1 MVDFDWVGVFNWRH
15 SLTNLYAA
23 FSWGMLVFLFF
34 QQVFFILHS
43 WRSRWS
49 FLTSFIAPFSVQK
62 AILLS
67 RLLRLQLS
75 LPPWRCRLAV
85 NLISRRFKFLSVY
98 FLLWRELLLLGHSI
112 NRHED
117 RLNDKYS
124 LLEHRNPVFFFFSS
138 QSLKLRCRYHFCRN
152 VRLAWVLEL
161 PQQVFDWPG
170 HFILFFAF
178 FAKHA
183 CLVDSLMLVYV
194 DVWALLGL
202 DWA

>member
-1 MVDFDWVGVFNWRH
+1 
-15 SLTNLYAA
+15 
-23 FSWGMLVFLFF
+23 MLVFLFF
-34 QQVFFILHS
+34 QRVLFILHS
-43 WRSRWS
+43 WRSWWS
-49 FLTSFIAPFSVQK
+49 FLTSFVAPVSEQK
-62 AILLS
+62 AIFLS
-67 RLLRLQLS
+67 GLLRLQLS

-85 NLISRRFKFLSVY
+85 NLINRCFQFLSVY
-98 FLLWRELLLLGHSI
+98 FLLWRELLLLSHSI
-112 NRHED
+112 DRHED
-117 RLNDKYS
+117 RFHNKYS

-138 QSLKLRCRYHFCRN
+138 QFLKLRCCYHFGRN

-161 PQQVFDWPG
+161 PQQLFDWPG

-194 DVWALLGL
+194 DVWALFGL